1 MLKDKSPDDRRAYCR
16 AAQARY
22 IAQLSPDLRRRRW
35 REDQRR
41 RRAKMR
47 AENLKA
53 LEKRIERLAEP
64 DCDRLLN
71 ALDPAG
77 AHP

>member
-1 MLKDKSPDDRRAYCR
+1 MLKDKSPDERRAYFR
-16 AAQARY
+16 ASQARY
-22 IAQLSPDLRRRRW
+22 IAQLLPDLRRRRW

-53 LEKRIERLAEP
+53 LEKRIEELPEP
-64 DCDRLLN
+64 DVDRLLN
-71 ALDPAG
+71 VLAPRPDR
-77 AHP
+77 

>member
-1 MLKDKSPDDRRAYCR
+1 MLKDKSPDERRAYFR
-16 AAQARY
+16 ASQARY

-41 RRAKMR
+41 RRAKLR

-53 LEKRIERLAEP
+53 LAKRIEELPAPDADPLLCALAA
-64 DCDRLLN
+64 C
-71 ALDPAG
+71 AG
-77 AHP
+77 R